1 MSYAPGFRV
10 NFLFSH
16 LSRRKFKKENLYEQ
30 WERWQR
36 EKNIGEIGKKK
47 VYKKLGQNF
56 LHKLGMV
63 VAVMVAVY
71 EFVALFINLQKLPTL
86 CPMANKKVPLLD
98 FPRT

>member
-1 MSYAPGFRV
+1 MGKVA
-10 NFLFSH
+10 
-16 LSRRKFKKENLYEQ
+16 K
-30 WERWQR
+30 R
-36 EKNIGEIGKKK
+36 EKYRGNWKKK
-47 VYKKLGQNF
+47 GLQKARQNF

-71 EFVALFINLQKLPTL
+71 EFVALFINLQKLPTP